1 MLLVLL
7 LILVVA
13 SMIHLCDRRLHNNNP
28 VVLLVVFDVYV
39 IVGCPCRRLSL
50 SSSLENIVRDG
61 NKDVWSQV
69 ATTTLKMMT

>member
-1 MLLVLL
+1 MLLSILL
-7 LILVVA
+7 EEAEEKFV
-13 SMIHLCDRRLHNNNP
+13 LHNNNP